1 MYFCLYG
8 KKFIFLWKNAH
19 GMLVGK
25 KKELNNEY
33 IVYFCCFLEK
43 NICMIINIF
52 IYYFKLFPI
61 TIYVQIICNEYIF
74 LVP

>member
-8 KKFIFLWKNAH
+8 KKLIFLWKNAH

-25 KKELNNEY
+25 KKELNSEY

-43 NICMIINIF
+43 NHMYDYQHF
-52 IYYFKLFPI
+52 HLLF
-61 TIYVQIICNEYIF
+61 
-74 LVP
+74 